1 METLIIR
8 KKSQYNWFH
17 EPSDEGKFQL
27 SRFYIS
33 QDEAASDIFR
43 IVEFSGAR
51 RNGYNVG
58 DITLIDETTGT
69 TTTNFSTME
78 QLSLLLT
85 SLNYPAFEYNLA
97 PSTPFNLRVGQ
108 NNINAFANIAKILFE
123 GGTVTEI
130 SPGEVLVTFAGGGGG
145 STLQQVFEVGSIV
158 EQTAPNG
165 DVLYYQAP
173 FYDDGFGAIIEY
185 LLIGNDNVVEIK
197 RTERQFT
204 SDGFSLYNY
213 YTDKSSPII
222 KEVLFESNL
231 GVFSLREIIA
241 NTDTNEIGFHRIQFD
256 PIVGR
261 QATFKTNPDKETG
274 TYIIATLDD
283 ISASGVTDLAYV
295 EADRQVTNSNGT
307 GFTIPLSTNAINGV
321 TKLYDALG
329 QEIDGAIT
337 PKAVED
343 ALLLKSNIATTTRN
357 FVSDKALGATTAG
370 GGSSIWTEIY
380 KKLIPA
386 NTINDL
392 DELAVE
398 GICEAL
404 TNVATKSIGI
414 LVNSTDNIA
423 TAIEI
428 GSTGG
433 WVVGATRLNLRRE
446 LILRG
451 TDLRGITTANPG
463 TTDEAINILQTA
475 PNQFLNYAFDP
486 TIDNYVF
493 FAVKG
498 NLSDNFRKT
507 LFEIKITPNLV

>member
-1 METLIIR
+1 MDTLIIR

-97 PSTPFNLRVGQ
+97 PSTPFNLKVGDSLIEFQ
-108 NNINAFANIAKILFE
+108 NIVKILFDA
-123 GGTVTEI
+123 GFTVTQPE
-130 SPGEVLVTFAGGGGG
+130 PGIVLIEFTGIGG
-145 STLQQVFEVGSIV
+145 SQNLQQVFEVGSLV
-158 EQTAPNG
+158 EKTATNG

-173 FYDDGFGAIIEY
+173 FSNDSDEYITESLYIE
-185 LLIGNDNVVEIK
+185 NDNVSERKV
-197 RTERQFT
+197 TARQFVAE
-204 SDGFSLYNY
+204 GFGLSNY
-213 YTDKSSPII
+213 YTDKSTPII
-222 KEVLFESNL
+222 KQVLFESSL
-231 GVFSLREIIA
+231 GAFSLRETSR
-241 NTDTNEIGFHRIQFD
+241 NTDTAEIGFHEIRFD
-256 PIVGR
+256 PIAGR
-261 QATFKTNPDKETG
+261 LATFKMNPDKETG

-283 ISASGVTDLAYV
+283 ISAGGVTDLAYTPATRV
-295 EADRQVTNSNGT
+295 VTNSNGT
-307 GFTIPLSTNAINGV
+307 GFIIPLSTDAINGV
-321 TKLYDALG
+321 TKLYNALG
-329 QEIDGAIT
+329 QNTDGAIT
-337 PKAVED
+337 QKAVED

-357 FVSDKALGATTAG
+357 LVSDKAIGATTG
-370 GGSSIWTEIY
+370 GGGASIWTEIY
-380 KKLIPA
+380 KKLIPS

-392 DELAVE
+392 DELAFE

-404 TNVATKSIGI
+404 TIVQSKSIGI
-414 LVNSTDNIA
+414 LVNSTDDIA

-428 GSTGG
+428 GSSGA
-433 WVVGATRLNLRRE
+433 WVAGAKRLNLRRE
-446 LILRG
+446 LIQRG
-451 TDLRGITTANPG
+451 TNLRGISTAFG
-463 TTDEAINILQTA
+463 GSTDESVSTLQTSQ
-475 PNQFLNYAFDP
+475 NQFLDYAFNP
-486 TIDNYVF
+486 AVDNYVF

-507 LFEIKITPNLV
+507 LFEIKITPNLI